1 MQTAEQIKL
10 DPATSIDSS
19 NNPETTLYSPKSSP
33 TQINPEA
40 HSNSAIGDSIEILTR
55 IYDDPIN
62 LVVLQRPLASQVQHY
77 CRQLIAAKPDF
88 SMRAVFRQARSQQA
102 LTESFPVLEGQSA
115 FITDLMLLMELYS
128 CLFDLEEVGLRVQV
142 LDRAMCPRFHTDKLG
157 CRLVTTYLGLG
168 TEWLHNRVLDRSKL
182 GAGNQG
188 LSDDRSGLYS
198 ADTEIEQVAE
208 GDIVLLKGDG
218 WIGNEGR
225 GAVHR
230 SPAVSQGDKRIVV
243 TMDFG

>member
-1 MQTAEQIKL
+1 MYSPDRSPTQV
-10 DPATSIDSS
+10 
-19 NNPETTLYSPKSSP
+19 NPETHP
-33 TQINPEA
+33 
-40 HSNSAIGDSIEILTR
+40 NSAIGDSIEILTK

-62 LVVLQRPLASQVQHY
+62 LVVLQRPLESQVQHY
-77 CRQLIAAKPDF
+77 CRQLIAAKPNF
-88 SMRAVFRQARSQQA
+88 SMRAVFRPETSQQSLA
-102 LTESFPVLEGQSA
+102 ESFPELEGKSA
-115 FITDLMLLMELYS
+115 FIKDLALLMELYS
-128 CLFDLEEVGLRVQV
+128 CLFDLEEVGLRIQL

-157 CRLVTTYLGLG
+157 CRLVTTYLGPG
-168 TEWLHNRVLDRSKL
+168 TEWLHNNVLDRSKL

-188 LSDDRSGLYS
+188 LSDDKSGLYS
-198 ADTEIEQVAE
+198 ADAEIEQVAE

-218 WIGNEGR
+218 WIGNEGH